1 MALYSKLLLLA
12 WSTFAWVTE
21 AQDDAGAASSSCT
34 CSGLDYTNGGSYL
47 IDGTLNSNFTFL
59 SVFSS
64 CSEEE
69 DTCQPILLGPN
80 NRQYPCSPITMD
92 NNSDSP
98 KQSSCGVTYSQ
109 MSSGKWTIIIQAD
122 NHDFQ
127 AVREF
132 ELTVTVPERIT
143 VTTSLSVLTPQTIT
157 ALCDDHHI
165 AETRTVTA
173 YPPVSYTTLKTT
185 VQHTRTVGT
194 TTSNYQTTV
203 VATATC

>member
-1 MALYSKLLLLA
+1 MAPCSLLLLLA

-21 AQDDAGAASSSCT
+21 AQDNAGATSSSFT
-34 CSGLDYTNGGSYL
+34 CSGLDYTTGGSYL

-80 NRQYPCSPITMD
+80 NRQYLCSTITMD
-92 NNSDSP
+92 DNNDSP
-98 KQSSCGVTYSQ
+98 KESSCGVTYSQ

-127 AVREF
+127 VVREF
-132 ELTVTVPERIT
+132 ELTVTVPERLT
-143 VTTSLSVLTPQTIT
+143 VTVTP
-157 ALCDDHHI
+157 
-165 AETRTVTA
+165 
-173 YPPVSYTTLKTT
+173 
-185 VQHTRTVGT
+185 
-194 TTSNYQTTV
+194 TV
-203 VATATC
+203 VVGVTSTEPATSMLLSSLIYTVFLKELYF